1 MAGNSARRNNS
12 LGPTQCQRQRSNVLH
27 QDTPLVVA
35 IDIATVRNPEN
46 RIKWAAALAA
56 LAHAVLFVAFGLAAV
71 ETANVS
77 SVPEIVLRIE
87 PKDGR
92 DREHENA
99 PAVAR
104 PAVLMRPAPVST
116 VTPNEEL
123 DVAFAN
129 NRPPGTENAPTRAS
143 SAPEPHQIDKLDQTT
158 VPDEPA
164 ADVASAPQD
173 SAVVTTVAE
182 NERQAP
188 ARIEPAHAQSQEAPI
203 PSSQQAM
210 LTERVLRWTQ
220 GLQDTDLTQDHM
232 AWEDDGLHYTAVLK
246 RQPST
251 DDMGIERDIVEIATE
266 QQGKRLRTQVQ
277 MKRLAFSHFTQLV
290 DRWDTEIQLHDDEI
304 AGRFH
309 SNSEILLGYDRK
321 VTPRFL
327 GKVTTAARG
336 FGIASWSSR
345 KRRDEIFPAGL
356 ETRVGRIEL
365 PEKFVPVSA
374 DRPDGNPQVR
384 SFEGRH
390 ANHLLP

>member
-1 MAGNSARRNNS
+1 
-12 LGPTQCQRQRSNVLH
+12 
-27 QDTPLVVA
+27 
-35 IDIATVRNPEN
+35 
-46 RIKWAAALAA
+46 
-56 LAHAVLFVAFGLAAV
+56 
-71 ETANVS
+71 
-77 SVPEIVLRIE
+77 
-87 PKDGR
+87 
-92 DREHENA
+92 
-99 PAVAR
+99 
-104 PAVLMRPAPVST
+104 
-116 VTPNEEL
+116 
-123 DVAFAN
+123 
-129 NRPPGTENAPTRAS
+129 
-143 SAPEPHQIDKLDQTT
+143 
-158 VPDEPA
+158 
-164 ADVASAPQD
+164 
-173 SAVVTTVAE
+173 
-182 NERQAP
+182 
-188 ARIEPAHAQSQEAPI
+188 
-203 PSSQQAM
+203 M

-365 PEKFVPVSA
+365 PEKFVPVWPI
-374 DRPDGNPQVR
+374 DRTATLRCGRSRATRESPSTLMERTDGRR
-384 SFEGRH
+384 SIRH
-390 ANHLLP
+390 HLKNGSPLRPRRRISSLHAARPCM